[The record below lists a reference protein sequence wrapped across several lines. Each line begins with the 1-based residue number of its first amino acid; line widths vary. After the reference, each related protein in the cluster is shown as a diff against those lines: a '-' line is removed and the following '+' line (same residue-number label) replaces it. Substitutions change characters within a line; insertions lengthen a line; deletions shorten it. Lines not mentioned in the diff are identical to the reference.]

1 MIAGEVRR
9 CRSKAE
15 TPEQLGGVQRVRR
28 PADGSG
34 QMKQNGQEQ
43 PRANLGNGHT
53 RRKVPAFRYAAAA
66 APSRLTICPV
76 ILSAFQD
83 FSRAL
88 NARR

>member
-43 PRANLGNGHT
+43 PRANSGNGHT
-53 RRKVPAFRYAAAA
+53 RREVFPFR
-66 APSRLTICPV
+66 
-76 ILSAFQD
+76 
-83 FSRAL
+83 
-88 NARR
+88 